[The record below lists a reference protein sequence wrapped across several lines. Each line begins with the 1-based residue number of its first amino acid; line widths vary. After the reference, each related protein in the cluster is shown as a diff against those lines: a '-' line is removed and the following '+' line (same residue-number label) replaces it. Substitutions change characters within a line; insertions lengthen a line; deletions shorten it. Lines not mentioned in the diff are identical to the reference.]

1 MMNKEIVCIG
11 CPQGCRLTV
20 TIEEGKVTKVT
31 GNTCG
36 RGVEYAQTECLN
48 PTRTV
53 TTTVSI
59 KNAIYALLP
68 VRTSKPIP
76 KDLVIKCVQYLS
88 RIELEAPVMAGEVV
102 VEKIFG
108 TEADIIATKNLE
120 AL

>member
-1 MMNKEIVCIG
+1 MNREIICIN
-11 CPQGCRLTV
+11 CPLGSRLEV
-20 TIEEGKVTKVT
+20 TIEEGKVAKVT

-36 RGVEYAQTECLN
+36 KGVEYAQTECLN

-59 KNAIYALLP
+59 KNTLYALLP

-76 KDLVIKCVQYLS
+76 KDLVTKCVQYLR
-88 RIELEAPVMAGEVV
+88 RIEVKAPVRTGEII
-102 VEKIFG
+102 VENILG